1 MQGLCKIIPEGME
14 AVLGVRVST
23 NACRSDYKECP
34 INGRSIENKQKQN
47 KSPKTKDHK
56 ERVDT
61 TEK

>member
-1 MQGLCKIIPEGME
+1 ME